1 VEVQR
6 KTNKLINK
14 IMGINS
20 TEVAYGFGQFGC
32 AITDST
38 ALDLKPP
45 KDLVIVAIT
54 ALSDLTFDASGGL
67 VAELATEALEAG
79 ADRPGWIST
88 EHEAHGFGEVVH
100 TDGAVITGH
109 NNNGNADHDTG
120 EITLSQASSLIKPG
134 MIVESITLCPAS
146 DTDPF
151 VVLSHDGATTAE
163 GLVIAKQSNPTV
175 AVDHAGNVASS
186 DAESL
191 FFYHPSGVGHQGQG
205 GLEMDASDTIPKG
218 VTIYGRWTKM
228 NLAGGRAIA
237 YFGK

>member
-1 VEVQR
+1 
-6 KTNKLINK
+6 
-14 IMGINS
+14 MGQNS

-38 ALDLKPP
+38 SLDLKPP
-45 KDLVIVAIT
+45 KGLVIVAIT
-54 ALSDLTFDASGGL
+54 SLSDITFDANGGL
-67 VAELATEALEAG
+67 VAEIARPGIKAG

-120 EITLSQASSLIKPG
+120 EITLSNASDKIKKG
-134 MIVESITLCPAS
+134 MIIESATLCPPS

-151 VVLSHDGATTAE
+151 VVLSHDGATAAE
-163 GLVIAKQSNPTV
+163 GLVIAKKSNPDV
-175 AVDHAGNVASS
+175 AVDHAGNVAGGA
-186 DAESL
+186 AESL
-191 FFYHPSGVGHQGQG
+191 FFYHADGVGHQGQG
-205 GLEMDASDTIPKG
+205 GLEMDASDSIPSG